1 MKEVIYYRFKKGF
14 WAWTWLIFDIA
25 ALAVLFK
32 CLVCYSSSLYI
43 WQFTALLVIISA
55 HLGVWLYKFGA
66 DNEMAVI
73 TDKDITIDHN
83 APLAWKDIA
92 YAEETLVKCCG
103 KNRKVLSL
111 VARDGID
118 YKYNWL
124 QNHNPFP
131 AFSIPLYGI
140 ISKEDEEKI
149 TKIIDKKVG
158 IKSAKAAKEPVAKKK
173 AKSAPKTASKA
184 KTNVEPAKKPV
195 KKAPKKSAPNSKAK
209 K

>member
-32 CLVCYSSSLYI
+32 CLMCYSAQLYI
-43 WQFTALLVIISA
+43 WQFTVVLVVIA
-55 HLGVWLYKFGA
+55 THLGVWLYKYAA

-73 TDKDITIDHN
+73 TDNDITIDHN
-83 APLAWKDIA
+83 NPIAWKDIA
-92 YAEETLVKCCG
+92 YSEEKTIKCCG

-111 VARDGID
+111 VPHDGID
-118 YKYNWL
+118 YKYNWM

-149 TKIIDKKVG
+149 IKLIDKKIG
-158 IKSAKAAKEPVAKKK
+158 IKSAKAPKK
-173 AKSAPKTASKA
+173 AAPKTKA
-184 KTNVEPAKKPV
+184 KAAPKAVAPIKKAAKKST
-195 KKAPKKSAPNSKAK
+195 KKAAPKSKAK

>member
-1 MKEVIYYRFKKGF
+1 
-14 WAWTWLIFDIA
+14 
-25 ALAVLFK
+25 
-32 CLVCYSSSLYI
+32 
-43 WQFTALLVIISA
+43 
-55 HLGVWLYKFGA
+55 
-66 DNEMAVI
+66 MAVI

-92 YAEETLVKCCG
+92 YAEETIVKCCG

-158 IKSAKAAKEPVAKKK
+158 IKSAKTAKEPVAKKK

-184 KTNVEPAKKPV
+184 KTNAEPAKKTV
-195 KKAPKKSAPNSKAK
+195 KKAPKKSAPKSKAK